1 MSKPARVKPVDYRR
15 LRFSVPV
22 EDVSVLEW
30 IAYQANMSAS
40 IRALI
45 KDEIRRNGITDATCG
60 AVEQKKPV
68 GRPKKAQE
76 EPEFIETQETVSE
89 SEKSVYEPQSEPEEP
104 VQIQEEPEQL
114 GENGA
119 IGGELPDMASLMRRN

>member
-45 KDEIRRNGITDATCG
+45 KDEIRRNGITDATCSV
-60 AVEQKKPV
+60 VEQKRPV
-68 GRPKKAQE
+68 GRPRKAQE
-76 EPEFIETQETVSE
+76 ELESIETQETAPE
-89 SEKSVYEPQSEPEEP
+89 PEKPVYVFQDEPEEP
-104 VQIQEEPEQL
+104 AQIQEEPEQL